1 MQSDNWKILADA
13 ANQGRGVPY
22 FVDSERTL
30 LDRVQTQL
38 DLSDKDFWHFLIV
51 LGKVV
56 PSVAF
61 LRNVLPELK

>member
-13 ANQGRGVPY
+13 ANQGQGIPY

-30 LDRVQTQL
+30 LDKVQTQL

-51 LGKVV
+51 LGKIV
-56 PSVAF
+56 PCTTF
-61 LRNVLPELK
+61 LANVLPKLK